1 MAQARINGRA
11 SRPPQRAQAV
21 APRHRIRIPIR
32 TAVLGIPVSTERDA
46 LTWSERRLMLATLEE
61 GIRTLLGMDRSASP
75 SWWRQEYVWITSRD
89 REQPFAFESIC
100 AVFGLDADGIRRR
113 VLASIGLG

>member
-1 MAQARINGRA
+1 MPQAHTNGRLGRAPLRARPA
-11 SRPPQRAQAV
+11 SQNK
-21 APRHRIRIPIR
+21 IRIPIR
-32 TAVLGIPVSTERDA
+32 TAVLGIPVPTGPDV

-61 GIRTLLGMDRSASP
+61 GIRTLLGIDRKASP
-75 SWWRQEYVWITSRD
+75 SWWRQEYVWLTNRD

-113 VLASIGLG
+113 VLGSLGIG

>member
-1 MAQARINGRA
+1 MNHARTNGRVG
-11 SRPPQRAQAV
+11 RAPLRARTV
-21 APRHRIRIPIR
+21 ARDKIRIPIR
-32 TAVLGIPVSTERDA
+32 TAVLGIPVPADTDA

-75 SWWRQEYVWITSRD
+75 SWWRQEYVWLTSRD

-100 AVFGLDADGIRRR
+100 AVFGLDAEGIRRR
-113 VLASIGLG
+113 VLNSLGLG

>member
-1 MAQARINGRA
+1 MPQVHTNGRA
-11 SRPPQRAQAV
+11 GRAPLRARPIARD
-21 APRHRIRIPIR
+21 RIRIPIR
-32 TAVLGIPVSTERDA
+32 TAVLGIPVPAEPGG

-75 SWWRQEYVWITSRD
+75 SWWRQEYVWLTSRD

-100 AVFGLDADGIRRR
+100 AVFGLDAEGIRRR
-113 VLASIGLG
+113 VLNSLGLG